1 MYRDINERLSEYK
14 QEVLRVENI
23 NLMLGSLHE
32 EYIKAENQL
41 ESAKKLLD
49 KENSEYEKLAGKS
62 FSTVLYSILGKLED
76 KTEKERQE
84 TVQTQLSYNMIL
96 ENIKDIKSKISN
108 LENEKYR
115 YRNSETEY
123 QKLYDEKLRLLMTEN
138 GSTAQIIME
147 LENSI
152 ENSKANQKEI
162 REAYEVGLEV
172 EKTIEDGLS
181 SLNSAAGWGTWDLFG
196 GGLLTDIIKHSHI
209 NDADAMAQR
218 AQYLMRSFRTELADI
233 HVDSNIKVD
242 ISSFAVF
249 ADYFFDGIF
258 ADWYMLDRISETQN
272 NFYDV
277 LSQVQNILEALNE
290 MDSAENRRQDMLLKQ
305 IDDYVIEK

>member
-14 QEVLRVENI
+14 QEILRVKNI
-23 NLMLGSLHE
+23 DLMLESLHK
-32 EYIKAENQL
+32 EYINAENQL

-84 TVQTQLSYNMIL
+84 AVQAQLSYNRIL
-96 ENIKDIKSKISN
+96 KNINDIKGKIAN
-108 LENEKYR
+108 LEDEKYR
-115 YRNSETEY
+115 YRNSETDY
-123 QKLYDEKLRLLMTEN
+123 QKLYDEKLRLLMLEN

-147 LENSI
+147 LENDI

-196 GGLLTDIIKHSHI
+196 GGLLTDVIKHSHI
-209 NDADAMAQR
+209 NDADVMAQK
-218 AQYLMRSFRTELADI
+218 AQSLMRSFRTELADI
-233 HVDSNIKVD
+233 HIDSDIKVD

-258 ADWYMLDRISETQN
+258 ADWYMLDRINETQN
-272 NFYDV
+272 NFNDI
-277 LSQVQNILEALNE
+277 LSQVQKMLDALNE
-290 MDSAENRRQDMLLKQ
+290 MDIAENGRQKMLLKQ